1 MRETGDYGCSMSSIP
16 TYFTVQPAGMM
27 VPQVVF
33 QLEASLI
40 VEFSQISPSD
50 ATPAHQVVPSE
61 TKTLSFSFSI
71 QFVPSILMWFN
82 LLQPQNILW

>member
-1 MRETGDYGCSMSSIP
+1 MRETGDYGCSTSSIP

-50 ATPAHQVVPSE
+50 ATPAHQFVLSE
-61 TKTLSFSFSI
+61 TNVSLR
-71 QFVPSILMWFN
+71 QVVPSILMWFN